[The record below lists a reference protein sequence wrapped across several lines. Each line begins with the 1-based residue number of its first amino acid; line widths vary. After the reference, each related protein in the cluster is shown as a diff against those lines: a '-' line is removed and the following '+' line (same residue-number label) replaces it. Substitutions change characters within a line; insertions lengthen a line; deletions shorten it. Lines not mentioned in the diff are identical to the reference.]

1 MIAVARFK
9 KFDIRQLNQALVL
22 KARFVNSRLLLR
34 QLVIFVK
41 HDFLDALISIQLPH
55 RHDLDVLREKLHIH
69 GHFVNFILHQLL
81 QPLFNLLLW
90 QKIKLEDELRLKAKF
105 DRIKLHP

>member
-1 MIAVARFK
+1 MITVARFK
-9 KFDIRQLNQALVL
+9 KFDIRQLNQSLVL

-69 GHFVNFILHQLL
+69 GHFVNFIIHQLL
-81 QPLFNLLLW
+81 QPLLNLLLW
-90 QKIKLEDELRLKAKF
+90 QKIKLEDELRLKAQL
-105 DRIKLHP
+105 DRVELHR